1 MKNIKAS
8 IELSPDYKTP
18 FAVIYTDHVT
28 DEIQKILDFMS
39 TEKTPVTARY
49 EDRIII
55 LQPEEIYMVRIEGGE
70 TVIYGKQKHYF
81 SRKRLCEI
89 SQQLGT
95 RFMQIS
101 KTTVVNLS
109 YMDSVEAGF
118 NGTLL
123 LKLKNGCKDYVSRKY
138 LKNFKNYL
146 GL

>member
-1 MKNIKAS
+1 M
-8 IELSPDYKTP
+8 
-18 FAVIYTDHVT
+18 T
-28 DEIQKILDFMS
+28 DEIQKILDFMDTGKS
-39 TEKTPVTARY
+39 PITAQS
-49 EDRIII
+49 EERIII

-70 TVIYGKQKHYF
+70 TIIYGKQKHYF
-81 SRKRLCEI
+81 SRKRLWEI
-89 SQQLGT
+89 NRQLGN

-101 KTTVVNLS
+101 KTTIINLS

-123 LKLKNGCKDYVSRKY
+123 LKLKNGCRDYVSRKY